1 MADLQTMLRAF
12 QNAKAAGD
20 TAAASRIAKSI
31 KQLQQQPAAPAA
43 PAAPQQRDGAFMY
56 GVDRAQQLLGKGLE
70 VAGDLTGLQGVKQ
83 YGSDVVAQQEKDIKE
98 GGYQPQYGGSLREN
112 YEQGTFLPALG
123 EKLLENAASGG
134 AAILGTGATAAAAL
148 LGAPAWLVA
157 GGGAATLG
165 GSMLMGTGEAA
176 QEMEEKTGSYDAKV
190 AAGVGALIGFLDKFG
205 AGKVIPTEKLAKM
218 TAGEVIEELRDKGF
232 GEAASAYAGRV
243 TKAAGAEGATELAQE
258 GASVAGAVSQG
269 ATYTPTELMDRGIDA
284 SILGGTYGGGVRAGI
299 EAPSLSG
306 KVSTAT
312 REAGAQR
319 LTELGDTLNPAMV
332 GNDPQAAT
340 ELATRLNRI
349 AEANNLNLNNVAKSS
364 TTGARE
370 AVDKAHIQ
378 MSEEI
383 KQLARDLKTQ
393 LGVTDNDEL
402 SVVIDKVMAI
412 AAQREARNKAK
423 STVGVEEMQAVNR
436 LVGETQEGQRMLS
449 LMRQMNEL
457 TTIHNEGYV
466 GGLSKITDQL
476 SPIPTNVGYSDRSLI
491 ETPTRVLGTLAGGY
505 INPLIPAVQGAAV
518 LTGRSVDALTGRRS
532 RVAKYVR
539 DNLNANDG
547 IDTSGS
553 PSVRE
558 ARRREAQALKRSAQE
573 DAERATDI
581 HKSIYEQN
589 GRFSPVLPQQQILDE
604 LGLSPQRA
612 VDLLDQ
618 ISENETYRQ
627 DAKAMIKSIMEGGR
641 IPNMSAIAGVMRTYM
656 DNNAVERDR
665 TPIAPQQQQAAASP
679 AETAG
684 YIRGI
689 EDNRAANTALVEAV
703 NNDPNISPLDKLA
716 LITALADLRSNL
728 GSNPA
733 EKAMEI
739 AAEAE
744 AKMQQPELANT
755 YLMPYINRVI
765 GQQASDMDELETNFM
780 AVPDIGGG
788 MGIFPKTKALYKK
801 IDGVDVDQGNYQAG
815 QDDVTGNTYA
825 GARVYVGDNG
835 RGRME
840 VDPDTANRP
849 TKETGTRWHS
859 NLVRPNLY
867 EWVDN
872 PQNLPQSFI
881 VTVDHNKE
889 GHQFALQYE
898 ADVPTELY
906 RKPLRADGSKQD
918 EPTMRPRGFGELQ
931 YGRKIGEI
939 KIKSSGRIAP
949 IYDTIKIVPK
959 DTPLLEFSSDGGLLA
974 AESDPFGIGDDIGLT
989 AVDILPTDAEFAE
1002 MQAGT
1007 FKPVKK
1013 TKKEAAYG
1021 ELHER
1026 WMERSGLNEPLE
1038 YTPENT
1044 DRIARMM
1051 ATEALRA
1058 LQRDGN
1064 AIGWYDAK
1072 LKAAKSVIRLV
1083 EPRID
1088 GNEAAFD
1095 YALAVTS
1102 NGQAVTENFKYA
1114 LDAFRKYLDTGNMP
1128 EDFKQGGERNKA
1140 MVSSFVFYNAYQRS
1154 GANMPIDMFLDQ
1166 DFTVRELNDFLADFN
1181 EANKTDFSLGS
1192 QENQD
1197 TMVKGS
1203 YVLGA
1208 KIGQGFYQNL
1218 RGNYEPLTA
1227 DLWWMR
1233 MWNRLVGRPFEPPKD
1248 EATMQK
1254 NRNKIKRGMIDIKAK
1269 IKEQKQALKDMPDG
1283 DAKKAMQAKLSDNQQ
1298 MDKVIDRAIK
1308 RAGETRKG
1316 LYSDPARFDPF
1327 IRVLNDEYQRYYRN
1341 YKKQNGVNHAKPAL
1355 FKATGTHVLNLS
1367 PQLQATPA
1375 GGGERQYMR
1384 DVVNRAREL
1393 LSEQGYDINTADFQA
1408 LMWYPEKQLARK
1420 LGIAAG
1426 KGEDNDYLDAAILA
1440 ADREGI
1446 TNDQIQEALPEAE
1459 RARLFGGT
1467 GSGSEQDAGAGERSG
1482 TASGEEISTEF
1493 SRGFDTRYG
1502 QTDKLPSRPA
1512 SLENVREQLEAI
1524 EQLLPADKPIPVG
1537 MAGTPFENGLTPEA
1551 AQKVGEALGYVF
1563 NIYKNATEMKRD
1575 IKDSFRSRIPRNERV
1590 LGLLLSAADPE
1601 KDVVN
1606 RMTGQ
1611 KSKGVVASLA
1621 PNKTY
1626 KMGMAESIWTMM
1638 HELGHSIERLPYNS
1652 MEPTKQQF
1660 NKYSNPQGELTQPR
1674 ALYSDTFRAYLTQI
1688 IDAAG
1693 TKDGKRS
1700 DIEGM
1705 QMQISDTDA
1714 KEIIDEMIN
1723 FQRLGVLNTEAGQ
1736 VRTRREYQSLE
1747 NRLRA
1752 AKRRGYNPIDMEAY
1766 TRPLREDMIRHEDT
1780 YLQTPQELAADMIG
1794 AYLTD
1799 PKGFKKQAPA
1809 AAAVVATL
1817 LNRASSPSS
1826 KIVQFYSAPL
1836 AAVVAAV
1843 LATLIQGEQEEEDKK
1858 AALSLGTGALSA

>member
-12 QNAKAAGD
+12 ENAKAAGD
-20 TAAASRIAKSI
+20 TAAASRIAKAI
-31 KQLQQQPAAPAA
+31 KQAQQQPAAPAA

-56 GVDRAQQLLGKGLE
+56 GVDQAQKLAGRGIE
-70 VAGDLTGLQGVKQ
+70 VAGRLFDMPSVEQFGT
-83 YGSDVVAQQEKDIKE
+83 DVVAQQEKDIKE
-98 GGYQPQYGGSLREN
+98 GGYQPQYGGTLREN
-112 YEQGTFLPALG
+112 YQQGTFLPALG
-123 EKLLENAASGG
+123 EKILENAASGG
-134 AAILGTGATAAAAL
+134 AAILGTGVTTAAAL

-157 GGGAATLG
+157 GGGLAVTGGTTLLGAGDAA
-165 GSMLMGTGEAA
+165 
-176 QEMEEKTGSYDAKV
+176 EESIDKTGDYDPRV
-190 AAGVGALIGFLDKFG
+190 AAGVGLIIGFLDKFG

-232 GEAASAYAGRV
+232 GEAATAYGKRV
-243 TKAAGAEGATELAQE
+243 TKAAVGEGTTELAQDA
-258 GASVAGAVSQG
+258 ASVAGAVSQG

-312 REAGAQR
+312 KEAGAQR
-319 LTELGDTLNPAMV
+319 LTELGDVINPAMV

-340 ELATRLNRI
+340 GLSQKLEGI
-349 AEANNLNLNNVAKSS
+349 ARANNLNLNKVAKSGQ
-364 TTGARE
+364 TGARE
-370 AVDKAHIQ
+370 AIHIAHGQ
-378 MSEEI
+378 YAAELRRL
-383 KQLARDLKTQ
+383 KKDLKDR
-393 LGVTDNDEL
+393 LDPDLADDFEMVM
-402 SVVIDKVMAI
+402 DKVLAD
-412 AAQREARNKAK
+412 AGTVQARNLAK
-423 STVGVEEMQAVNR
+423 SIVGVQEMEAVRR
-436 LVGETQEGQRMLS
+436 LAGNTEEGQRLLK
-449 LMRQMNEL
+449 LMREMNEL
-457 TTIHNEGYV
+457 TTLHNQGYV
-466 GGLSKITDQL
+466 GGLSQFTDQL
-476 SPIPTNVGYSDRSLI
+476 SPIPSNVGYSDRSLI
-491 ETPTRVLGTLAGGY
+491 ETPTRVLGTLYGASV
-505 INPLIPAVQGAAV
+505 NPLIPAVQGAAV

-553 PSVRE
+553 PSLRE
-558 ARRREAQALKRSAQE
+558 ARRREADALKRSAQE

-604 LGLSPQRA
+604 LGLSPQRG

-627 DAKAMIKSIMEGGR
+627 DAQAMIKSIMEGGR
-641 IPNMSAIAGVMRTYM
+641 FPNMTAISGVMRTYM
-656 DNNAVERDR
+656 EQGAVERDR
-665 TPIAPQQQQAAASP
+665 TPIAPQQQQQAAASP

-684 YIRGI
+684 YLRGI

-744 AKMQQPELANT
+744 AKMQQPELADT

-765 GQQASDMDELETNFM
+765 GQQAADMDDLETNFM
-780 AVPDIGGG
+780 AVPNIGEGQAVRPVPPLQTEKVLGTFDSEGQYVAMPQGEIISGNTYDGARIYINPKGFGG
-788 MGIFPKTKALYKK
+788 MEVDATQQLSGKADDKSLGRPFRTNLYKK
-801 IDGVDVDQGNYQAG
+801 FNTSKNGKKTMNLWNWSERPQGHDRGENDQEFLVAF
-815 QDDVTGNTYA
+815 VHSPK
-825 GARVYVGDNG
+825 VGEPKKHYYTLD
-835 RGRME
+835 
-840 VDPDTANRP
+840 
-849 TKETGTRWHS
+849 
-859 NLVRPNLY
+859 
-867 EWVDN
+867 
-872 PQNLPQSFI
+872 
-881 VTVDHNKE
+881 
-889 GHQFALQYE
+889 LQL
-898 ADVPTELY
+898 DVPTTLDKDQSNIKAGDQPFL
-906 RKPLRADGSKQD
+906 RPSGHGVMTLGKPVA
-918 EPTMRPRGFGELQ
+918 
-931 YGRKIGEI
+931 
-939 KIKSSGRIAP
+939 KIKTSKGKEHV
-949 IYDTIKIVPK
+949 IYDTIRVEPEQQPILNMS
-959 DTPLLEFSSDGGLLA
+959 TDGGLLA
-974 AESDPFGIGDDIGLT
+974 ADSDPFGIGDDIGLT
-989 AVDILPTDAEFAE
+989 ALDILPTDAEFAE

-1013 TKKEAAYG
+1013 TKKEAAYA

-1026 WMERSGLNEPLE
+1026 WTERSGLNEPLE

-1181 EANKTDFSLGS
+1181 EANETDFSLGS

-1254 NRNKIKRGMIDIKAK
+1254 NRNKIKRGIIDNKD
-1269 IKEQKQALKDMPDG
+1269 KDMAG
-1283 DAKKAMQAKLSDNQQ
+1283 
-1298 MDKVIDRAIK
+1298 VIKRALE

-1316 LYSDPARFDPF
+1316 LYTDPARFDPF

-1341 YKKQNGVNHAKPAL
+1341 YKKQNGVNHKKPAL

-1467 GSGSEQDAGAGERSG
+1467 GSVSRQDAGAGERSG

-1493 SRGFDTRYG
+1493 SRGLDTRYG

-1575 IKDSFRSRIPRNERV
+1575 IKYSFRSRIPRNERV
-1590 LGLLLSAADPE
+1590 LGLLLSATDPR
-1601 KDVVN
+1601 KDVVD

-1747 NRLRA
+1747 NRLKA
-1752 AKRRGYNPIDMEAY
+1752 AKRRGYNPVDMQAFAK
-1766 TRPLREDMIRHEDT
+1766 PLREDMIRHEDT

-1826 KIVQFYSAPL
+1826 KLVQFYSAPL

-1843 LATLIQGEQEEEDKK
+1843 LATLMQGEQEEEDKK

>member
-12 QNAKAAGD
+12 ENAKAAGD

-56 GVDRAQQLLGKGLE
+56 GVDQAQKLAGRGIE
-70 VAGDLTGLQGVKQ
+70 VAGRLFDMPSVEQFGTD
-83 YGSDVVAQQEKDIKE
+83 YIAEQEEDIRK
-98 GGYQPQYGGSLREN
+98 GGYQPQYGASLREN
-112 YEQGTFLPALG
+112 YQQGTFLPALG
-123 EKLLENAASGG
+123 EKILENAATGG
-134 AAILGTGATAAAAL
+134 AAIAGTAATTAAAL

-157 GGGAATLG
+157 GGGLAVTGGTTLLG
-165 GSMLMGTGEAA
+165 AGEAA
-176 QEMEEKTGSYDAKV
+176 QESVDKTGDYDPRV
-190 AAGVGALIGFLDKFG
+190 AAGVGLLIGILDKFG

-232 GEAASAYAGRV
+232 GEAATAYAGRV
-243 TKAAGAEGATELAQE
+243 AKAAGAEGATELAQDA
-258 GASVAGAVSQG
+258 ASVAGAVSQG

-312 REAGAQR
+312 KEAGAQR

-604 LGLSPQRA
+604 LGLSPQRG

-627 DAKAMIKSIMEGGR
+627 DAQAMIKSIMEGGR
-641 IPNMSAIAGVMRTYM
+641 FPNMTAISGVMRTYM
-656 DNNAVERDR
+656 EQGAVERDR
-665 TPIAPQQQQAAASP
+665 TPIAPQQQQQAAASP

-684 YIRGI
+684 YLRGI

-744 AKMQQPELANT
+744 AKMQQPELADT

-765 GQQASDMDELETNFM
+765 GQQAADMDELETNFM
-780 AVPDIGGG
+780 AVPD
-788 MGIFPKTKALYKK
+788 
-801 IDGVDVDQGNYQAG
+801 
-815 QDDVTGNTYA
+815 
-825 GARVYVGDNG
+825 
-835 RGRME
+835 
-840 VDPDTANRP
+840 
-849 TKETGTRWHS
+849 
-859 NLVRPNLY
+859 
-867 EWVDN
+867 
-872 PQNLPQSFI
+872 
-881 VTVDHNKE
+881 
-889 GHQFALQYE
+889 
-898 ADVPTELY
+898 
-906 RKPLRADGSKQD
+906 
-918 EPTMRPRGFGELQ
+918 
-931 YGRKIGEI
+931 
-939 KIKSSGRIAP
+939 
-949 IYDTIKIVPK
+949 K
-959 DTPLLEFSSDGGLLA
+959 DTPLLEFSTDGGLLA
-974 AESDPFGIGDDIGLT
+974 ADSDPFGIGDDIGLT
-989 AVDILPTDAEFAE
+989 ALDILPTDAEFAE

-1013 TKKEAAYG
+1013 TKKEAAYA

-1026 WMERSGLNEPLE
+1026 WTERSGLNEPLE

-1072 LKAAKSVIRLV
+1072 LKAAKSVIRMV

-1140 MVSSFVFYNAYQRS
+1140 MVSSFMFYNAYEKAAKRS
-1154 GANMPIDMFLDQ
+1154 GINMPIDVFLDQ

-1181 EANKTDFSLGS
+1181 EANETDFSLGS

-1254 NRNKIKRGMIDIKAK
+1254 NRNKIKRGIIDNKD
-1269 IKEQKQALKDMPDG
+1269 KDMAG
-1283 DAKKAMQAKLSDNQQ
+1283 
-1298 MDKVIDRAIK
+1298 VIKRALE

-1316 LYSDPARFDPF
+1316 LYTDPARFDPF

-1341 YKKQNGVNHAKPAL
+1341 YKKQNGVNHKKPAL

-1467 GSGSEQDAGAGERSG
+1467 GSVSRQDAGAGERSG

-1493 SRGFDTRYG
+1493 SRGLDTRYG

-1601 KDVVN
+1601 KDLVN

-1638 HELGHSIERLPYNS
+1638 HELGHGIERLPYNS

-1747 NRLRA
+1747 NRLKA
-1752 AKRRGYNPIDMEAY
+1752 AKRRGYNPIDMETY